1 MGLSQAK
8 VPVIITTAAVCLL
21 VGAAGG
27 VFTMMG
33 FGYVWKKP
41 PPGPPGGPGG
51 MPPGGM
57 PPGGMPPGGMPP
69 GGMPPGG
76 IPFGK
81 MFKEPDAKRMLA
93 TLIVKLD
100 QLSLKPLKID
110 LSKEQQKK
118 VLDQLQGLGE
128 DKELSADEAKKRMAS
143 ILVILKDHVETLEAS
158 GFGPPGQQAPPELTD
173 EATQKHLQSLQKTL
187 SKGKAGD

>member
-21 VGAAGG
+21 FGAAGG

-69 GGMPPGG
+69 
-76 IPFGK
+76 FGK
-81 MFKEPDAKRMLA
+81 MPFKEPDPKRMLA

-187 SKGKAGD
+187 SKGKAAD

>member
-8 VPVIITTAAVCLL
+8 VPVIITTAIVCLL

-33 FGYVWKKP
+33 VGYVWKKP
-41 PPGPPGGPGG
+41 PPDAAGGPPGSG

-57 PPGGMPPGGMPP
+57 PFGKMPPGGMP
-69 GGMPPGG
+69 
-76 IPFGK
+76 FGK
-81 MFKEPDAKRMLA
+81 FKEPDPKRMLA

-110 LSKEQQKK
+110 LSKDQQKK

-158 GFGPPGQQAPPELTD
+158 GFGPPSQQAPPELTD